1 MAVLV
6 HGASWIIEHATGGRA
21 FLRYTPRTPMLQ
33 RRKSLVA
40 DALRSALSRAFGVD
54 HDPTVEVPP
63 QRRLGDLASPCALH
77 LARELRQAPRTI
89 AERLIE
95 TLELPSGFDRV
106 TVEGPGYVNFHLDRT
121 AFAAAMLD
129 AVPLLPSA
137 TEGQPAKV
145 IVEHT
150 NINPNKAAHI
160 GHLRNAVL
168 GDVLA
173 RALRSLGNTTEVQN
187 YIDDTGVQV
196 ADVVVGFLDLRGC
209 SVADIEALPEPFDY
223 TCWDVY
229 SEVGR
234 WYGSDAERLELRRRT
249 LHALES
255 GRGRRAEAGR
265 LVARRI
271 VSRHL
276 ATMGRLDIDYDLLTR
291 ESEILRL
298 DFFVAA
304 FEQLKQSGA
313 VRFEETGK
321 NAGCWVMPLSESQ
334 EFQGLE
340 DPDKVIVRSDG
351 TVTYVGK
358 DIAYQ
363 LWKFGLLGR
372 DFEYAPFQG
381 GPRRDGP
388 CGGGP
393 LWETG
398 PASAGCGTE
407 QAPAFGAAAR
417 VINVIDARQ
426 AYLQRI
432 VRAGLEALG
441 HTRQAGESIHFAYE
455 MVALSARTAEQL
467 GFSGDAV
474 LEMSGRKGIGVKA
487 DDLLDQ
493 LESKSRTEIAA
504 RRGDG
509 DTEGTADRD
518 DELLARQIATA
529 ALRFFMARA
538 TTTRVI
544 AFDIDEA
551 TAFEGETGPYLQYS
565 IVRAR
570 NIRRRLAEEGLPQE
584 VGGRRAAQLPSE
596 AWPDDLWDLVLL
608 ASRCQDTVERAA
620 ATLELSLIARHTV
633 DLAQKFHAIY
643 HRHPI
648 LHEKDTDL
656 RDARLAATQI
666 FVRSLEA
673 LAEILGVPL
682 PERM

>member
-1 MAVLV
+1 
-6 HGASWIIEHATGGRA
+6 
-21 FLRYTPRTPMLQ
+21 MLQ
-33 RRKSLVA
+33 RARTSVA
-40 DALRSALSRAFGVD
+40 DALRSALSRTFGLDVD
-54 HDPTVEVPP
+54 PIVEVPP

-77 LARELRQAPRTI
+77 LARELRQSPRAI
-89 AERLIE
+89 AERLAE
-95 TLELPSGFDRV
+95 AMELPPGFDRV
-106 TVEGPGYVNFHLDRT
+106 TVEGPGYVNFHLDRP
-121 AFAAAMLD
+121 AFAAAMLE
-129 AVPLLPSA
+129 AAPVAPSA
-137 TEGQPAKV
+137 GADEPAKV

-173 RALRSLGNTTEVQN
+173 HALRCLGHNTEVQN

-209 SVADIEALPEPFDY
+209 SITELEALPEPFDY
-223 TCWDVY
+223 TCWDIY

-234 WYGSDAERLELRRRT
+234 WYEEDQERLELRRRT

-271 VSRHL
+271 VVRHL
-276 ATMGRLDIDYDLLTR
+276 ATMARIGVDYDLLTR

-298 DFFVAA
+298 DFFVTA
-304 FEQLKQSGA
+304 FEQLKEHGA
-313 VRFEETGK
+313 LRLEATGK
-321 NAGCWVMPLSESQ
+321 NAGCWVMPLKGSE

-372 DFEYAPFQG
+372 DFEYARFAG
-381 GPRRDGP
+381 GA
-388 CGGGP
+388 
-393 LWETG
+393 LWETAAAADG
-398 PASAGCGTE
+398 SAAAE
-407 QAPAFGAAAR
+407 PVPDFGAGSR

-441 HTRQAGESIHFAYE
+441 HDRQANESIHFAYE
-455 MVALSARTAEQL
+455 MVALSASTAEQL
-467 GFSGDAV
+467 GFSGDSQ

-493 LESKSRTEIAA
+493 LEAKSRAEIAA
-504 RRGDG
+504 RRGDS
-509 DTEGTADRD
+509 DTRD
-518 DELLARQIATA
+518 PDGRDAAVLSRQIAVA

-544 AFDIDEA
+544 AFDIDDA
-551 TAFEGETGPYLQYS
+551 TSFEGESGPYLQYS

-570 NIRRRLAEEGLPQE
+570 NIWRRLAEEGQE
-584 VGGRRAAQLPSE
+584 HKVGAGRAAELPAA

-608 ASRCQDTVERAA
+608 ASQCQDTVERAA
-620 ATLELSLIARHTV
+620 ASLELSLIARHAV

-648 LHEKDTDL
+648 LHEQDADL

-666 FVRSLEA
+666 FTRSLEA
-673 LAEILGVPL
+673 LAAILGVPL

>member
-1 MAVLV
+1 
-6 HGASWIIEHATGGRA
+6 
-21 FLRYTPRTPMLQ
+21 MLQ
-33 RRKSLVA
+33 RKRPLVA
-40 DALRSALSRAFGVD
+40 GVLRRVLSDVFGID
-54 HDPTVEVPP
+54 HDPVVEVPP

-77 LARELRQAPRTI
+77 LARELRQAPRAI
-89 AERLIE
+89 AERLVE
-95 TLELPSGFDRV
+95 CLELPEGFERV
-106 TVEGPGYVNFHLDRT
+106 TVEGPGYVNFHFARSR
-121 AFAAAMLD
+121 FAAAMID
-129 AVPLLPSA
+129 AAPVVESGA
-137 TEGQPAKV
+137 SDAPAKV

-173 RALRSLGNTTEVQN
+173 RALRNLGHTTEVQN

-196 ADVVVGFLDLRGC
+196 ADVVVGFLDLRDC

-223 TCWDVY
+223 ICWDLY

-234 WYGSDAERLELRRRT
+234 WYEGDPKRLELRRRT

-255 GRGRRAEAGR
+255 GEGRRAEAGR
-265 LVARRI
+265 LIARRI
-271 VSRHL
+271 VARHL
-276 ATMGRLDIDYDLLTR
+276 ATMARIGVDYDLLTH

-304 FEQLKQSGA
+304 FEQLKATGA
-313 VRFEETGK
+313 VRFEESGK
-321 NAGCWVMPLSESQ
+321 NAGCWVMPLADSE

-372 DFEYAPFQG
+372 DFEYAPFRD
-381 GPRRDGP
+381 GPRR
-388 CGGGP
+388 GGP

-398 PASAGCGTE
+398 PAEPDAGDGGGE
-407 QAPAFGAAAR
+407 PGPDFGRGAR

-441 HTRQAGESIHFAYE
+441 HEGEARDSIHFAYE
-455 MVALSARTAEQL
+455 MVSLSAKTAERL
-467 GFSGDAV
+467 GFSGDSQ

-493 LESKSRTEIAA
+493 LEAKSRDEIQERRAA
-504 RRGDG
+504 DGDG
-509 DTEGTADRD
+509 EAGEEVD
-518 DELLARQIATA
+518 LLARQIAVA

-544 AFDIDEA
+544 AFDIDDA
-551 TAFEGETGPYLQYS
+551 TSFEGESGPYLQYS

-570 NIRRRLAEEGLPQE
+570 NIRRRLREEGLAQE
-584 VGGRRAAQLPSE
+584 VPGSRVATLPAGVWS
-596 AWPDDLWDLVLL
+596 DDLWDLVLF
-608 ASRCQDTVERAA
+608 ASQCQEVVERAA
-620 ATLELSLIARHTV
+620 ATLELSLIARHAV

-648 LHEKDTDL
+648 LHEQDADL
-656 RDARLAATQI
+656 RDARLAVTQV
-666 FVRSLEA
+666 FEWSLEA

>member
-1 MAVLV
+1 
-6 HGASWIIEHATGGRA
+6 
-21 FLRYTPRTPMLQ
+21 MLQ
-33 RRKSLVA
+33 RKRPLVA
-40 DALRSALSRAFGVD
+40 GVLRRVLSDVFGLD
-54 HDPTVEVPP
+54 HDPVVEVPP

-77 LARELRQAPRTI
+77 LARELRQAPRAI
-89 AERLIE
+89 AERLVE
-95 TLELPSGFDRV
+95 CLELPEGFERV
-106 TVEGPGYVNFHLDRT
+106 TVEGPGYVNFHFARSR
-121 AFAAAMLD
+121 FAAVMID
-129 AVPLLPSA
+129 AVPVMESGA
-137 TEGQPAKV
+137 SDAPAKV

-173 RALRSLGNTTEVQN
+173 RALRGLGHTTEVQN

-196 ADVVVGFLDLRGC
+196 ADVVVGFLDLRDC

-223 TCWDVY
+223 ICWDLY

-234 WYGSDAERLELRRRT
+234 WYEGDPKRLELRRRT

-255 GRGRRAEAGR
+255 GEGRRAEAGR
-265 LVARRI
+265 LIARRI
-271 VSRHL
+271 VARHL
-276 ATMGRLDIDYDLLTR
+276 ATMARIGVDYDLLTH

-304 FEQLKQSGA
+304 FEQLKKTGA
-313 VRFEETGK
+313 VRFEESGK
-321 NAGCWVMPLSESQ
+321 NAGCWVMPLADSE

-372 DFEYAPFQG
+372 DFEYAPFRG
-381 GPRRDGP
+381 GPSR
-388 CGGGP
+388 GGP

-398 PASAGCGTE
+398 PAEPEAGGGGE
-407 QAPAFGAAAR
+407 PGPDFGRGAR

-441 HTRQAGESIHFAYE
+441 HEGEARDSIHFAYE
-455 MVALSARTAEQL
+455 MVSLSAKTAERL
-467 GFSGDAV
+467 GFSGDSQ

-493 LESKSRTEIAA
+493 LEAKSRDEIQE
-504 RRGDG
+504 RRADDGDG
-509 DTEGTADRD
+509 EAGEEVD
-518 DELLARQIATA
+518 LLARQIAVA

-544 AFDIDEA
+544 AFDIDDA
-551 TAFEGETGPYLQYS
+551 TSFEGESGPYLQYS

-570 NIRRRLAEEGLPQE
+570 KIRRRLREEGLAQE
-584 VGGRRAAQLPSE
+584 VPGSRVATLPAGVWS
-596 AWPDDLWDLVLL
+596 DDLWDLVLF
-608 ASRCQDTVERAA
+608 ASQCQEVVERAA
-620 ATLELSLIARHTV
+620 ATLELSLIARHAV

-648 LHEKDTDL
+648 LHEQDADL
-656 RDARLAATQI
+656 RDARLAVTQV
-666 FVRSLEA
+666 FERSLEA

>member
-1 MAVLV
+1 
-6 HGASWIIEHATGGRA
+6 
-21 FLRYTPRTPMLQ
+21 MLQ
-33 RRKSLVA
+33 RERTIVA
-40 DALRSALSRAFGVD
+40 GALRSALSRAFGLD
-54 HDPTVEVPP
+54 HDPVVEVPP
-63 QRRLGDLASPCALH
+63 QRHLGDLASPCALH
-77 LARELRQAPRTI
+77 LARELRQAPRAI
-89 AERLIE
+89 AERLVGC
-95 TLELPSGFDRV
+95 LELPEGFERV
-106 TVEGPGYVNFHLDRT
+106 TVEGAGYVNFHFGRSR
-121 AFAAAMLD
+121 FAAAMTD
-129 AVPLLPSA
+129 ADPVARSA
-137 TEGQPAKV
+137 AVDSQTKV

-173 RALRSLGNTTEVQN
+173 RALRRLGQTTEIQN

-223 TCWDVY
+223 VCWDIY

-234 WYGSDAERLELRRRT
+234 WYEGDPQRLELRRRT
-249 LHALES
+249 LHALEA
-255 GRGRRAEAGR
+255 GEGRRAEAGR

-271 VSRHL
+271 VVRHL
-276 ATMGRLDIDYDLLTR
+276 ATMARIDIDYDLLTR

-304 FEQLKQSGA
+304 FEQLKETGA
-313 VRFEETGK
+313 VRFEESGK
-321 NAGCWVMPLSESQ
+321 NAGCWVMPLADSE

-340 DPDKVIVRSDG
+340 DPDKVIVRSDS

-372 DFEYAPFQG
+372 DFEYARFDG
-381 GPRRDGP
+381 GS
-388 CGGGP
+388 
-393 LWETG
+393 LWET
-398 PASAGCGTE
+398 
-407 QAPAFGAAAR
+407 APAGPEAGNAAGERFGEGSR

-441 HTRQAGESIHFAYE
+441 HQDEARDSIHFAYE
-455 MVALSARTAEQL
+455 MVALSARTAERL
-467 GFSGDAV
+467 GFSGDAR

-493 LESKSRTEIAA
+493 LEAKSRDEILE
-504 RRGDG
+504 RRGNDGNDG
-509 DTEGTADRD
+509 DGEAAGEDID
-518 DELLARQIATA
+518 LLARQIAIA

-544 AFDIDEA
+544 AFDIDDA
-551 TAFEGETGPYLQYS
+551 TSFEGESGPYLQYS

-570 NIRRRLAEEGLPQE
+570 NIRRRLREEGLAQE
-584 VGGRRAAQLPSE
+584 VPGSRVAGLPAEVWS
-596 AWPDDLWDLVLL
+596 DDLWDLVLF
-608 ASRCQDTVERAA
+608 ASQCQEVVERAA
-620 ATLELSLIARHTV
+620 ATLELSLIARHAV

-648 LHEKDTDL
+648 LHEKDADL
-656 RDARLAATQI
+656 RDARLAATQV
-666 FVRSLEA
+666 FERSLEA
-673 LAEILGVPL
+673 LAAILGVPL

>member
-1 MAVLV
+1 
-6 HGASWIIEHATGGRA
+6 
-21 FLRYTPRTPMLQ
+21 MLQ
-33 RRKSLVA
+33 RERTIVA
-40 DALRSALSRAFGVD
+40 GALRSALSRAFGLD
-54 HDPTVEVPP
+54 HDPVVEVPP

-77 LARELRQAPRTI
+77 LARELRQAPRAI
-89 AERLIE
+89 ATRLVE
-95 TLELPSGFDRV
+95 CLELPEGFERV
-106 TVEGPGYVNFHLDRT
+106 TVEGAGYVNFHFDRSR
-121 AFAAAMLD
+121 FAAAMID
-129 AVPLLPSA
+129 AVPVARSA
-137 TEGQPAKV
+137 AVAPQAKV

-173 RALRSLGNTTEVQN
+173 RALRRLGQNTEVQN

-196 ADVVVGFLDLRGC
+196 ADVVVGFLDVRGC

-223 TCWDVY
+223 VCWDLY

-234 WYGSDAERLELRRRT
+234 WYEGDPQRLELRRRT
-249 LHALES
+249 LHALEA
-255 GRGRRAEAGR
+255 GEGRRAEAGR

-271 VSRHL
+271 VVRHL
-276 ATMGRLDIDYDLLTR
+276 ATMARIDIDYDLLTR

-304 FEQLKQSGA
+304 FEQLKKTGA
-313 VRFEETGK
+313 VRLEESGK
-321 NAGCWVMPLSESQ
+321 NAGCWVMPLADSE

-372 DFEYAPFQG
+372 DFEYTRF
-381 GPRRDGP
+381 
-388 CGGGP
+388 GGGS
-393 LWETG
+393 LWQT
-398 PASAGCGTE
+398 
-407 QAPAFGAAAR
+407 APAGPEAGNAAGERFGEGSR

-441 HTRQAGESIHFAYE
+441 HQDEARDSIHFAYE
-455 MVALSARTAEQL
+455 MVALSARTAERL
-467 GFSGDAV
+467 GFSGEAR

-493 LESKSRTEIAA
+493 LEAKSRDEILE
-504 RRGDG
+504 RRGNDGNDG
-509 DTEGTADRD
+509 DGEAAGEDVD
-518 DELLARQIATA
+518 LLARQIAVA

-544 AFDIDEA
+544 AFDIDDA
-551 TAFEGETGPYLQYS
+551 TSFEGESGPYLQYS

-570 NIRRRLAEEGLPQE
+570 NIRRRLREEGLAQE
-584 VGGRRAAQLPSE
+584 VPASRVGGLPDGVWS
-596 AWPDDLWDLVLL
+596 DDLWDLVLF
-608 ASRCQDTVERAA
+608 ASQCQETVERAA
-620 ATLELSLIARHTV
+620 ATLELSLIARHAV
-633 DLAQKFHAIY
+633 DMAQKFHAIY

-648 LHEKDTDL
+648 LHEQDADL
-656 RDARLAATQI
+656 RDARLAVTQV
-666 FVRSLEA
+666 FERSLEA
-673 LAEILGVPL
+673 LAAILGVPL

>member
-1 MAVLV
+1 
-6 HGASWIIEHATGGRA
+6 
-21 FLRYTPRTPMLQ
+21 MLQ
-33 RRKSLVA
+33 GRRTVVVET
-40 DALRSALSRAFGVD
+40 LRSALSRAFGVTD
-54 HDPTVEVPP
+54 HDPIVEVPP

-77 LARELRQAPRTI
+77 LARELRRPPRTI
-89 AERLIE
+89 AERLVE
-95 TLELPSGFDRV
+95 AADLPRGFDRV

-121 AFAAAMLD
+121 GFAAAMLD
-129 AVPLLPSA
+129 AVPVTPSA
-137 TEGQPAKV
+137 GTEDSGEADKV

-160 GHLRNAVL
+160 GHLRNGVL
-168 GDVLA
+168 GDVLV
-173 RALRSLGNTTEVQN
+173 RTLRGLGRTAEVQN

-209 SVADIEALPEPFDY
+209 SVADVEALPEPFDY

-234 WYGSDAERLELRRRT
+234 WYEADSERLELRRRT

-255 GRGRRAEAGR
+255 GRGRRADAGR

-271 VSRHL
+271 VNRHL
-276 ATMGRLDIDYDLLTR
+276 ATMGRIDIDYDLLTR

-298 DFFVAA
+298 DFFAAA
-304 FEQLKQSGA
+304 FEQLRQSGA
-313 VRFEETGK
+313 VRFEENGK

-372 DFEYAPFQG
+372 DFEYRRFEETVRPDQG
-381 GPRRDGP
+381 DGR
-388 CGGGP
+388 GSGGP
-393 LWETG
+393 LLETGSLWETAPSSGDRG
-398 PASAGCGTE
+398 PLPT
-407 QAPAFGAAAR
+407 PAFGEGTR

-441 HTRQAGESIHFAYE
+441 HSREAGQSIHFAYE

-467 GFSGDAV
+467 GLSGDGV

-487 DDLLDQ
+487 DDLLDL
-493 LESKSRTEIAA
+493 LEAKSRAEIAA

-509 DTEGTADRD
+509 DTAGGEDPDA
-518 DELLARQIATA
+518 ELLARQIATA

-570 NIRRRLAEEGLPQE
+570 NIRRRLTEEGLPRE
-584 VGGRRAAQLPSE
+584 VVGARAAQLPAE

-608 ASRCQDTVERAA
+608 GSRCQDTVERAA
-620 ATLELSLIARHTV
+620 ATLELSLIARHAI

-648 LHEKDTDL
+648 LHERDADL

-666 FVRSLEA
+666 FVRSLET
-673 LAEILGVPL
+673 LAGILGVPL

>member
-1 MAVLV
+1 
-6 HGASWIIEHATGGRA
+6 
-21 FLRYTPRTPMLQ
+21 MLQ
-33 RRKSLVA
+33 DQRPLVA
-40 DALRSALSRAFGVD
+40 GALRSALSRAFGLD
-54 HDPTVEVPP
+54 HDPVVEVPP

-77 LARELRQAPRTI
+77 LARELRQAPRAI

-95 TLELPSGFDRV
+95 CLDLPDGFERV
-106 TVEGPGYVNFHLDRT
+106 TVEGAGYVNFHFARSR
-121 AFAAAMLD
+121 FAAVMID
-129 AVPLLPSA
+129 AVPVTESGA
-137 TEGQPAKV
+137 TDAPAKV

-173 RALRSLGNTTEVQN
+173 RALRGLGHKTEVQN

-196 ADVVVGFLDLRGC
+196 ADVVVGFLDLRDC

-223 TCWDVY
+223 ICWDLY

-234 WYGSDAERLELRRRT
+234 WYEGDPKRLELRRRT

-255 GRGRRAEAGR
+255 GEGRRAEAGR
-265 LVARRI
+265 LIARRI
-271 VSRHL
+271 VARHL
-276 ATMGRLDIDYDLLTR
+276 ATMARIGVDYDLLTH

-304 FEQLKQSGA
+304 FEQLKATGA
-313 VRFEETGK
+313 VRFEESGK
-321 NAGCWVMPLSESQ
+321 NAGCWVMPLADSE

-372 DFEYAPFQG
+372 DFEYAPFRG
-381 GPRRDGP
+381 GPRR
-388 CGGGP
+388 GGP

-398 PASAGCGTE
+398 PAEPDAGDGGAE
-407 QAPAFGAAAR
+407 PGPDFGRGAR

-441 HTRQAGESIHFAYE
+441 HEGEARDSIHFAYE
-455 MVALSARTAEQL
+455 MVSLSANTAERL
-467 GFSGDAV
+467 GFSGDSQ

-493 LESKSRTEIAA
+493 LEAKSRDEIQERRAA
-504 RRGDG
+504 DGDG
-509 DTEGTADRD
+509 ETGEEVD
-518 DELLARQIATA
+518 LLARQIAVA

-544 AFDIDEA
+544 AFDIDDA
-551 TAFEGETGPYLQYS
+551 TSFEGESGPYLQYS

-570 NIRRRLAEEGLPQE
+570 NIRRRLREEGLAQE
-584 VGGRRAAQLPSE
+584 VPGSRVATLPAGVWS
-596 AWPDDLWDLVLL
+596 DDLWDLVLF
-608 ASRCQDTVERAA
+608 ASQCQEVVERAA
-620 ATLELSLIARHTV
+620 ATLELSLIARHAV

-648 LHEKDTDL
+648 LHEQDADL
-656 RDARLAATQI
+656 RDARLAVTQV
-666 FVRSLEA
+666 FERSLEA

>member
-1 MAVLV
+1 MY
-6 HGASWIIEHATGGRA
+6 R
-21 FLRYTPRTPMLQ
+21 LRPQMLQ
-33 RRKSLVA
+33 RERTLVA
-40 DALRSALSRAFGVD
+40 GALRSALSRAFGLD
-54 HDPTVEVPP
+54 HDPVVEVPP

-77 LARELRQAPRTI
+77 LARELRQAPRAI
-89 AERLIE
+89 AERLVE
-95 TLELPSGFDRV
+95 CLELPGGFERV
-106 TVEGPGYVNFHLDRT
+106 TVEGAGYVNFHFARSR
-121 AFAAAMLD
+121 FAAAMID
-129 AVPLLPSA
+129 AVPVTESA
-137 TEGQPAKV
+137 ALDSQSKV

-173 RALRSLGNTTEVQN
+173 RALRRLGQTTEVQN

-223 TCWDVY
+223 VCWDLY

-234 WYGSDAERLELRRRT
+234 WYEGEPQRLELRRRT
-249 LHALES
+249 LHALEA
-255 GRGRRAEAGR
+255 GEGRRAEAGR

-271 VSRHL
+271 VVRHL
-276 ATMGRLDIDYDLLTR
+276 ATMARIDIDYDLLTR

-304 FEQLKQSGA
+304 FEQLKETGA
-313 VRFEETGK
+313 VRFEESGK
-321 NAGCWVMPLSESQ
+321 NAGCWVMPLADSE

-372 DFEYAPFQG
+372 DFEYARFS
-381 GPRRDGP
+381 
-388 CGGGP
+388 GGP
-393 LWETG
+393 LWET
-398 PASAGCGTE
+398 
-407 QAPAFGAAAR
+407 APADSGVDGGEETGPDFGRGAR

-441 HTRQAGESIHFAYE
+441 HDAEAKASIHFAYE
-455 MVALSARTAEQL
+455 MVALSAKTAERL
-467 GFSGDAV
+467 GFSGDSQ

-493 LESKSRTEIAA
+493 LEAKSRDEILERRAA
-504 RRGDG
+504 DG
-509 DTEGTADRD
+509 S
-518 DELLARQIATA
+518 DEAGEEVDLLARQIAVA

-544 AFDIDEA
+544 AFDIDDA
-551 TAFEGETGPYLQYS
+551 TSFEGESGPYLQYS

-570 NIRRRLAEEGLPQE
+570 NIRRRLQEEGLAQE
-584 VGGRRAAQLPSE
+584 VPGSRVAALPDGVWS
-596 AWPDDLWDLVLL
+596 DDLWDLVLF
-608 ASRCQDTVERAA
+608 ASQCQEVVERAA
-620 ATLELSLIARHTV
+620 ATLELSLIARHAV

-648 LHEKDTDL
+648 LHEQDVDL
-656 RDARLAATQI
+656 RDARLAVTKVFERA
-666 FVRSLEA
+666 LEA
-673 LAEILGVPL
+673 LAAILGIPL

>member
-1 MAVLV
+1 
-6 HGASWIIEHATGGRA
+6 
-21 FLRYTPRTPMLQ
+21 MLQ
-33 RRKSLVA
+33 RERTTVA
-40 DALRSALSRAFGVD
+40 GALRSALSRAFGID
-54 HDPTVEVPP
+54 HDPVVEVPP
-63 QRRLGDLASPCALH
+63 QRSLGDLASPCALH
-77 LARELRQAPRTI
+77 LARELRQAPRAI
-89 AERLIE
+89 AERVVE
-95 TLELPSGFDRV
+95 CLELPEGFERV
-106 TVEGPGYVNFHLDRT
+106 TVEGPGYVNFRLARSR
-121 AFAAAMLD
+121 FAAAMID
-129 AVPLLPSA
+129 AVPVAPSA
-137 TEGQPAKV
+137 AAGAGAGSPAKV

-173 RALRSLGNTTEVQN
+173 RSLRQLGQATEVQN

-196 ADVVVGFLDLRGC
+196 ADVVVGFVDLRGC

-223 TCWDVY
+223 VCWDVY
-229 SEVGR
+229 AEVGR
-234 WYGSDAERLELRRRT
+234 WYEGDAARLELRRRT
-249 LHALES
+249 LHALEA
-255 GRGRRAEAGR
+255 GEGRRAEAGR

-271 VSRHL
+271 VARHL
-276 ATMGRLDIDYDLLTR
+276 ATMARIDIDYDLLTR

-304 FEQLKQSGA
+304 FEQLKATGA

-321 NAGCWVMPLSESQ
+321 NAGCWVMPLADSE

-372 DFEYAPFQG
+372 DFEYARFDG
-381 GPRRDGP
+381 GQPWETAQAAATAGGGEDERDGESGREGASP
-388 CGGGP
+388 REDDGDGGRVP
-393 LWETG
+393 D
-398 PASAGCGTE
+398 
-407 QAPAFGAAAR
+407 FGAGGR

-441 HTRQAGESIHFAYE
+441 HHDEARESIHFAYE
-455 MVALSARTAEQL
+455 MVALSAKTAERL
-467 GFSGDAV
+467 GFSGDAR

-493 LESKSRTEIAA
+493 LEAKSRAEILERRAA
-504 RRGDG
+504 GGRAGDDADADAG
-509 DTEGTADRD
+509 DVD
-518 DELLARQIATA
+518 LLARQIAVA

-544 AFDIDEA
+544 AFDIDDA
-551 TAFEGETGPYLQYS
+551 TSFEGESGPYLQYS
-565 IVRAR
+565 AVRAR
-570 NIRRRLAEEGLPQE
+570 NIRRRLREEGLPRE
-584 VGGRRAAQLPSE
+584 VPASRIAGLPPE
-596 AWPDDLWDLVLL
+596 VWPDDLWDLVLL
-608 ASRCQDTVERAA
+608 ASQCQEVVERAA
-620 ATLELSLIARHTV
+620 ATLELSLIARHAA

-648 LHEKDTDL
+648 LHEADEDL
-656 RDARLAATQI
+656 RDARLAVTRI
-666 FVRSLEA
+666 FERSLEA
-673 LAEILGVPL
+673 LAELLGVPL

>member
-1 MAVLV
+1 
-6 HGASWIIEHATGGRA
+6 
-21 FLRYTPRTPMLQ
+21 MLQ
-33 RRKSLVA
+33 DKRNLVA
-40 DALRSALSRAFGVD
+40 GVLRRGLSDAFGLD
-54 HDPTVEVPP
+54 HDPVVEVPP

-77 LARELRQAPRTI
+77 LARELRQAPRAI
-89 AERLIE
+89 AERL
-95 TLELPSGFDRV
+95 LEAVDPPAGFSRI
-106 TVEGPGYVNFHLDRT
+106 TVEGPGYLNFHLDRT
-121 AFAAAMLD
+121 GFAAAMID
-129 AVPLLPSA
+129 AVPVSRSA
-137 TEGQPAKV
+137 AIDSRAKV

-173 RALRSLGNTTEVQN
+173 RALRRLGQTTEVQN

-223 TCWDVY
+223 VCWDIY

-234 WYGSDAERLELRRRT
+234 WYDGDPQRLELRRRT
-249 LHALES
+249 LHALET
-255 GRGRRAEAGR
+255 GEGRRAEAGR

-271 VSRHL
+271 VVRHL
-276 ATMGRLDIDYDLLTR
+276 ATMARIDIDYDLLTR

-304 FEQLKQSGA
+304 FEQLKETGA
-313 VRFEETGK
+313 VRFEESGK
-321 NAGCWVMPLSESQ
+321 NAGCWVMPLADSE

-372 DFEYAPFQG
+372 DFEYARF
-381 GPRRDGP
+381 
-388 CGGGP
+388 GGGS
-393 LWETG
+393 LWET
-398 PASAGCGTE
+398 
-407 QAPAFGAAAR
+407 APAGPDGGDGGGERFGEGSR

-441 HTRQAGESIHFAYE
+441 HQDEARDSIHFAYE
-455 MVALSARTAEQL
+455 MVALSAKTAEHL
-467 GFSGDAV
+467 GFSGDAR

-493 LESKSRTEIAA
+493 LEAKSRDEILE
-504 RRGDG
+504 RRGDDG
-509 DTEGTADRD
+509 GGEAAGEDIGV
-518 DELLARQIATA
+518 LARQIAVA

-544 AFDIDEA
+544 AFDIDDA
-551 TAFEGETGPYLQYS
+551 TSFEGESGPYLQYS

-570 NIRRRLAEEGLPQE
+570 NIRRRLREEGLAQE
-584 VGGRRAAQLPSE
+584 VPGSRVAGLPAGVWS
-596 AWPDDLWDLVLL
+596 DDLWDLVLF
-608 ASRCQDTVERAA
+608 ASQCQETVERAA
-620 ATLELSLIARHTV
+620 ATLELSLIARHAV

-648 LHEKDTDL
+648 LHEQDADL
-656 RDARLAATQI
+656 RDARLAVTQV
-666 FVRSLEA
+666 FERSLEA
-673 LAEILGVPL
+673 LAAILGVPL